1 MALQIL
7 SNQVQENL
15 EPKARIGLAGIRG
28 LDVHCVL
35 YVFPVE
41 LDRAVPQLVSWALV
55 R

>member
-7 SNQVQENL
+7 SSQVQENL
-15 EPKARIGLAGIRG
+15 EPKARRGLTRTRG

-41 LDRAVPQLVSWALV
+41 PNRAVPQLVSWALV